1 MLYILQHYLITFG
14 WALTGAI
21 SMAVSLGV
29 LVKIFSK
36 ITPINE
42 WEEIKKH
49 PILGAEIIK
58 PLTFLSEVA
67 LLIRQDHERWDGKGY
82 PDGLREGQIDIGAR
96 VIMLADSYDAMT
108 SGRLYRKK
116 LTKTE
121 ALEEIKK
128 NTGTQFDPNIV
139 EIFLKIM
146 QEDRIG

>member
-1 MLYILQHYLITFG
+1 M
-14 WALTGAI
+14 
-21 SMAVSLGV
+21 
-29 LVKIFSK
+29 
-36 ITPINE
+36 
-42 WEEIKKH
+42 
-49 PILGAEIIK
+49 GAEIIK